1 METKTTITIRIG
13 VLMHRKLDRLA
24 RQKGVTISEI
34 VRRLLEAAL
43 EKEAAK

>member
-13 VLMHRKLDRLA
+13 VLMHRRLDRLA
-24 RQKGVTISEI
+24 RQEGVTISEI